1 MDELHN
7 MISCQGDNWTTGEIS
22 SYLWRECYLVC
33 WGAGITREYAGPR
46 EYDPRLSLE
55 LDKGAKPCP
64 YISQTLATGQTDDEA
79 VSALS
84 KIYKSNIN

>member
-22 SYLWRECYLVC
+22 SYLWRESYLVC
-33 WGAGITREYAGPR
+33 WGLGITREYAGSR

-64 YISQTLATGQTDDEA
+64 CLHFPDAGQTDDEA